1 MEELKN
7 NEIQVCVLELIGDVK
22 IITEGFMA
30 FIPVAPGISSA
41 RGHHSWFQHI

>member
-1 MEELKN
+1 MIE
-7 NEIQVCVLELIGDVK
+7 VYVLELIGDVK

-30 FIPVAPGISSA
+30 FIPVGGWDPEALGISSA